1 MPAFFVDSV
10 PGDARTSPIPPAFL
24 TDARGVGSPALC
36 VASGLSRDGDGI
48 DRSTYS
54 VGSGLNWKPIA
65 AAFRLIESSILAL
78 IWASYSS
85 IDWVTYSSPYLS
97 IL

>member
-10 PGDARTSPIPPAFL
+10 PGDARTSPIPPASL
-24 TDARGVGSPALC
+24 TDARGVGSPALR
-36 VASGLSRDGDGI
+36 VAPGLSRDGDGI

-65 AAFRLIESSILAL
+65 AALRFSVSSILAFIL
-78 IWASYSS
+78 AS
-85 IDWVTYSSPYLS
+85 
-97 IL
+97 